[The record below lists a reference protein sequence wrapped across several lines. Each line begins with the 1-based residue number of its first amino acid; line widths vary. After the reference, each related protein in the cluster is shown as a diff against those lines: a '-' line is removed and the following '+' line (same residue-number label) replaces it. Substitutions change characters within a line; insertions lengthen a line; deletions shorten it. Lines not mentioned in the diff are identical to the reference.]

1 MKDEREQTCTPKEW
15 NTCRVEKMGCRGCYY
30 DVPKHILTNKEQPLN
45 QHVLRKTPIFYP
57 DKIPPNSQY
66 LDPVTLKEQYDY
78 DCEIKIPEIV
88 DIKKCLHCNNGKPV
102 YCEACYNLLITKITE
117 LNALEHS
124 NFPKNTVLKFMNALR
139 DIIISGEKDEL
150 KLNKIM
156 QTIIFYE
163 KELK

>member
-1 MKDEREQTCTPKEW
+1 MEDEREQTCTPKEW

-30 DVPKHILTNKEQPLN
+30 DAPIHILTNKEQTLN
-45 QHVLRKTPIFYP
+45 QHVLRKTP
-57 DKIPPNSQY
+57 
-66 LDPVTLKEQYDY
+66 VTLKEQYGY
-78 DCEIKIPEIV
+78 DCEIKIPEIANT
-88 DIKKCLHCNNGKPV
+88 KKCLHCNSGKPV

-117 LNALEHS
+117 LNALEYS

>member
-30 DVPKHILTNKEQPLN
+30 DAPIHILTNKEQTLN
-45 QHVLRKTPIFYP
+45 QHVLRKTP
-57 DKIPPNSQY
+57 
-66 LDPVTLKEQYDY
+66 VTLKEQYGY
-78 DCEIKIPEIV
+78 GCEIKIPEIV